1 MIRIFIAGSL
11 LLASI
16 YAAHAI
22 NFGHSGVTFGK
33 LGVAPRAGTGAAPPP
48 PGCAVPDAPDG
59 AVDLS
64 KCSNAFYIAV
74 IF

>member
-1 MIRIFIAGSL
+1 MNRALIAVLL
-11 LLASI
+11 LLASV

-22 NFGHSGVTFGK
+22 NFGREGVVFGK
-33 LGVAPRAGTGAAPPP
+33 LGAAGKGGTAPAL
-48 PGCAVPDAPDG
+48 GCAVPDAPDG
-59 AVDLS
+59 VVDLS